1 MAEQNEGVAR
11 HAARAIRS
19 VVFGLALLSLAA
31 CVERI
36 RAHGYVPDEEQLS
49 QITVG
54 VDTRDT
60 VSDVLGA
67 PSTSGLIDDSGYYY
81 IRSSFRH
88 FGPTQPKVIEREVVA
103 VTFDSGGVV
112 QNIERF
118 SLQDGRTVV
127 LSRRVTDIDG
137 RNNGLLRNL
146 LRNLGRFDPASV
158 LN

>member
-88 FGPTQPKVIEREVVA
+88 FEREVVA